1 MIVAD
6 TLRYDYLGIHG
17 FEGNISTN
25 LDWLALESVRFDLA
39 FAAAPWTKPSVATLL
54 TGLHPSTHGVR
65 NHGGRIEL
73 EATDTL
79 SEQALTL
86 AEVFQEHGYETAA
99 FVGNSWLA
107 PPYGFEQGFDSY
119 VVDDH
124 DDRLV
129 ASAGEWLASR
139 DTPAPYFLYLHLIDV
154 HGPYRAPERDYL
166 ILQDSL
172 TLGAERLISRDDPSR
187 PGHLEATPWAHAEE
201 KDRLRPWK
209 AKYAA
214 TVRQLDRRLGALLA
228 ELRGSGELD
237 RAIVVFTSDHGEEF
251 LEHESWEHGYRLC
264 DHQLHVPLWFRV
276 PGARSAGRRVSEIT
290 SLLDVMPTLLGASSL
305 PVHELVQG
313 EDRSRWLASSLL
325 DAAERKIAL
334 ASGMKHRPEVH
345 SLRTDRYHLLWD
357 EASDE
362 VELFDTRDD
371 PAELRNIAGTHA
383 ALTSRLTTL
392 LQSELEQIED
402 AGTLDTEVVPIPEEL
417 RGRLRALGYV
427 P

>member
-1 MIVAD
+1 MA
-6 TLRYDYLGIHG
+6 G
-17 FEGNISTN
+17 
-25 LDWLALESVRFDLA
+25 
-39 FAAAPWTKPSVATLL
+39 
-54 TGLHPSTHGVR
+54 
-65 NHGGRIEL
+65 
-73 EATDTL
+73 
-79 SEQALTL
+79 
-86 AEVFQEHGYETAA
+86 
-99 FVGNSWLA
+99 

-119 VVDDH
+119 VVDNH

-139 DTPAPYFLYLHLIDV
+139 DTDAPYFLYLHLINV

-166 ILQDSL
+166 VLQNSP

-187 PGHLEATPWAHAEE
+187 PRHLEATPWAHGEE
-201 KDRLRPWK
+201 KERLRPWK

-214 TVRQLDRRLGALLA
+214 TVRQLDRRLGAFLG

-251 LEHESWEHGYRLC
+251 LEHGSWEHGYALC

-276 PGARSAGRRVSEIT
+276 PGIRSAGRRVSEVT

-305 PVHELVQG
+305 PVHERVQG
-313 EDRSRWLASSLL
+313 EDRSQWLTSSVL
-325 DAAERKIAL
+325 DAPEGKIAL
-334 ASGMKHRPEVH
+334 ASGMLHRPKVH
-345 SLRTDRYHLLWD
+345 SLRTDRYHLVWD
-357 EASDE
+357 ETSDE

-371 PAELRNIAGTHA
+371 PAELRDVAATDA
-383 ALTSRLTTL
+383 ALTSRLRTL

-402 AGTLDTEVVPIPEEL
+402 AGTLDTEVVPIPDEIRE
-417 RGRLRALGYV
+417 RLRALGYV